1 MKYSEPDEERQDL
14 RLMIIQNTPAK
25 QATDWLTAFH
35 QVRCGTHSRLQEP
48 FSLMFWIGLDCAV
61 FYVPANTV

>member
-35 QVRCGTHSRLQEP
+35 QVRCGTLSATSAIQFDVLDNL
-48 FSLMFWIGLDCAV
+48 FSS
-61 FYVPANTV
+61 